1 MRSALSVC
9 EKSKKGVLCLQ
20 KRALLFIL
28 NVVLAKRTIFLL
40 LKVSSYNSRIRS
52 YIFILYFP
60 P

>member
-1 MRSALSVC
+1 MRSAPSVC

-40 LKVSSYNSRIRS
+40 L
-52 YIFILYFP
+52 
-60 P
+60 